1 MFVNK
6 ELILHLD
13 QLFPNKV
20 PDITENERQIWF
32 KAGQASVVAYLKQ
45 LEQEQNNNILDL
57 TLIKKDE

>member
-32 KAGQASVVAYLKQ
+32 KAGQASVVVYLKQ
-45 LEQEQNNNILDL
+45 LEEDQNNNILDL
-57 TLIKKDE
+57 TLIKKDK

>member
-6 ELILHLD
+6 ELIQHLD
-13 QLFPNKV
+13 KLFPNKV

>member
-20 PDITENERQIWF
+20 PDITENERHIWF

-45 LEQEQNNNILDL
+45 LEEDQNNNILDL
-57 TLIKKDE
+57 TLIKKDK